1 MEGWRQAALV
11 VGLAAAALELLVI
24 LFGGE
29 AVFAAVMIWPVPI
42 VGALAFGI
50 AVRNGASRWWLAAIP
65 LMLLPLLP
73 FGLLW
78 SACKFGGDCL

>member
-11 VGLAAAALELLVI
+11 VGFAAAAFELVAI

-29 AVFAAVMIWPVPI
+29 PSFAAVMIWPVPL
-42 VGALAFGI
+42 VGALAFAI
-50 AVRNGASRWWLAAIP
+50 AVRNGASRWLLAAIP

-78 SACKFGGDCL
+78 AACEFNGQCV